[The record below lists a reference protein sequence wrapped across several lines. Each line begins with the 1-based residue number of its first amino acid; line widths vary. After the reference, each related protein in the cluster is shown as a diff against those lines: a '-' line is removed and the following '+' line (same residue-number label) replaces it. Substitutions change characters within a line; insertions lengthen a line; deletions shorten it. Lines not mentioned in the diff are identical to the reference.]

1 MQSCYQNQ
9 PLRYSNLIGKTYCMN
24 TFVKNCL
31 SCFQSGMSHYF
42 KIVLI
47 HTQSTCNCLLPIVFN
62 LLPFVV
68 TLIDKNLKFIMGLK
82 PIKNRITVVSIFSR
96 TFRSNQHF
104 KHFAN
109 IFLEIYFEL
118 WAAPIEGARTC
129 YKLYLSLRNGVYFVP
144 KTSCL
149 EDWLCIISEAR

>member
-1 MQSCYQNQ
+1 MFSKWDEPQLQN
-9 PLRYSNLIGKTYCMN
+9 STHTY
-24 TFVKNCL
+24 
-31 SCFQSGMSHYF
+31 
-42 KIVLI
+42 I
-47 HTQSTCNCLLPIVFN
+47 HRSTCNCLLPIVFN
-62 LLPFVV
+62 LLPFVA
-68 TLIDKNLKFIMGLK
+68 TLIDKNLNFIMGLK

-118 WAAPIEGARTC
+118 WRAPIEGARTC

-149 EDWLCIISEAR
+149 EDWLCIISETR